1 MYMYRFY
8 TRARK
13 DYPLPCAEY
22 DKTWGGFTMEGAV
35 KMARNINKHRM
46 HTEIYKIEEV
56 ATGETEYL

>member
-8 TRARK
+8 TRPRS
-13 DYPLPCAEY
+13 DYPYPCAEY
-22 DKTWGGFTMEGAV
+22 DKTWAGETMEGAV
-35 KMARNINKHRM
+35 RMARNINQNRM